1 MFDCVHYRTVLLR
14 LCIDTERLQTFLKG
28 TAMKTDKQLQ
38 KDVLA
43 ELEWEPSVHATHIG
57 VEVDQGIVTL
67 SGHVDS
73 YSEKWGAER
82 AVKRVS
88 GTRAVVIEL
97 DVKIKNSAKRSDADI
112 ALSAVDRM
120 QWQAN
125 IPNDAIHVSVEKGVI
140 TLTGDVAWRYQRDA
154 AYEAVRNLTGAVGVI
169 NQILIKPKVN
179 TVAIK
184 GDIEAALKRHASLE
198 AQKISVLLDGDKVT
212 LTGKV
217 PTWSE
222 KHLAFNAAWNSPGV
236 RSVLDKLVVG

>member
-1 MFDCVHYRTVLLR
+1 
-14 LCIDTERLQTFLKG
+14 
-28 TAMKTDKQLQ
+28 
-38 KDVLA
+38 
-43 ELEWEPSVHATHIG
+43 
-57 VEVDQGIVTL
+57 L

-112 ALSAVDRM
+112 ALSAVNRM

-236 RSVLDKLVVG
+236 RSVLDELVVG